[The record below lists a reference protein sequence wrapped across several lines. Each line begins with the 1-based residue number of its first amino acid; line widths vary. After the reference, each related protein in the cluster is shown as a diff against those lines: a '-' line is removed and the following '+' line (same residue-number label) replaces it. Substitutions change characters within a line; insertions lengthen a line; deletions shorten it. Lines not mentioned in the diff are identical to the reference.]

1 MVCHVYTS
9 ITSCG
14 DLHCDNKRSMFPSKQ
29 VAALLV
35 LVVVSSPSPSLL
47 VSGKPSVSKEQ
58 KDKILEECD
67 RFIRL
72 GYPIYVVSRHSP
84 CCDAVRAVENR
95 DMDYVVLLL
104 TNDEKDKY
112 SISKILALH
121 GLCEL
126 PPASLHHHQQV
137 K

>member
-1 MVCHVYTS
+1 
-9 ITSCG
+9 
-14 DLHCDNKRSMFPSKQ
+14 MFPSKQ

-72 GYPIYVVSRHSP
+72 GYPIYVVSRYSP

>member
-1 MVCHVYTS
+1 
-9 ITSCG
+9 
-14 DLHCDNKRSMFPSKQ
+14 MFPSKK
-29 VAALLV
+29 VTVV
-35 LVVVSSPSPSLL
+35 LVVVCIVVPPGLL
-47 VSGKPSVSKEQ
+47 LSGKPPVTKEQ
-58 KDKILEECD
+58 KDKILQECD
-67 RFIRL
+67 KFIRL
-72 GYPIYVVSRHSP
+72 GYPVYVVSRHSP

-104 TNDEKDKY
+104 TNEEKDKY

-126 PPASLHHHQQV
+126 AAASHHQQV

>member
-1 MVCHVYTS
+1 
-9 ITSCG
+9 
-14 DLHCDNKRSMFPSKQ
+14 MFPSNK
-29 VAALLV
+29 VTVL
-35 LVVVSSPSPSLL
+35 LVVVCIVVSHGLL
-47 VSGKPSVSKEQ
+47 VMSKPPVTKEQ
-58 KDKILEECD
+58 KDRILEECD
-67 RFIRL
+67 KFIRRL
-72 GYPIYVVSRHSP
+72 GCPVYVVSRHSP

-104 TNDEKDKY
+104 TSQNEEKEKDKD

-126 PPASLHHHQQV
+126 PAAPHHQQV